1 MSITQFFCYLASSES
16 IEAQLRAELEQVRL
30 QLKTKDEECQTL
42 EQIRVDLES
51 EVSELTASLFE
62 EANKMV
68 GFFKAAL
75 SSLFSKLVCT
85 TLATKQKLYIIKT
98 VGGD

>member
-1 MSITQFFCYLASSES
+1 MYMPIIPFFFHYLASNES
-16 IEAQLRAELEQVRL
+16 TEAQLRAELEQVRL

-68 GFFKAAL
+68 R
-75 SSLFSKLVCT
+75 LFDAKISWILF
-85 TLATKQKLYIIKT
+85 
-98 VGGD
+98 G

>member
-1 MSITQFFCYLASSES
+1 MFFHYLASSES

-68 GFFKAAL
+68 RFKVTL
-75 SSLFSKLVCT
+75 SSPISV
-85 TLATKQKLYIIKT
+85 YILL
-98 VGGD
+98 

>member
-1 MSITQFFCYLASSES
+1 MFFHYLASSES

-68 GFFKAAL
+68 RLFKVTHTVIL
-75 SSLFSKLVCT
+75 EYFN
-85 TLATKQKLYIIKT
+85 IKK
-98 VGGD
+98 

>member
-1 MSITQFFCYLASSES
+1 MSITRIFFHYLASSES

-68 GFFKAAL
+68 RLFKVTL
-75 SSLFSKLVCT
+75 SSLISKHVRMYYFSYK
-85 TLATKQKLYIIKT
+85 TKMMY
-98 VGGD
+98 

>member
-1 MSITQFFCYLASSES
+1 MYMSITQIFFHYLASNES

-68 GFFKAAL
+68 RLFKVTL
-75 SSLFSKLVCT
+75 SNLI
-85 TLATKQKLYIIKT
+85 TKHSVLKQI
-98 VGGD
+98 

>member
-51 EVSELTASLFE
+51 EVSELTATWRGTKNSR
-62 EANKMV
+62 
-68 GFFKAAL
+68 AL
-75 SSLFSKLVCT
+75 IWCWYFRS
-85 TLATKQKLYIIKT
+85 
-98 VGGD
+98 

>member
-1 MSITQFFCYLASSES
+1 M
-16 IEAQLRAELEQVRL
+16 
-30 QLKTKDEECQTL
+30 KTKDEECQTL

-68 GFFKAAL
+68 RLFKVTL
-75 SSLFSKLVCT
+75 SSLITKRVLLTLIWIRVSKGRDILLSLCPGTRAGAKILGQTPLSLDVPG
-85 TLATKQKLYIIKT
+85 QNY
-98 VGGD
+98 

>member
-1 MSITQFFCYLASSES
+1 MFFHYLASSES

-68 GFFKAAL
+68 RLFKDTL
-75 SSLFSKLVCT
+75 SSPISV
-85 TLATKQKLYIIKT
+85 YILK
-98 VGGD
+98 VS

>member
-1 MSITQFFCYLASSES
+1 MSITRIFIHYLASSES

-68 GFFKAAL
+68 RLFKAKI
-75 SSLFSKLVCT
+75 SWILF
-85 TLATKQKLYIIKT
+85 
-98 VGGD
+98 G

>member
-1 MSITQFFCYLASSES
+1 MFFHYLASSES

-68 GFFKAAL
+68 RLFKVTL
-75 SSLFSKLVCT
+75 ISPISVYIRSDTMKPKLF
-85 TLATKQKLYIIKT
+85 
-98 VGGD
+98 

>member
-1 MSITQFFCYLASSES
+1 MFFHYLASSES

-68 GFFKAAL
+68 RLFKVTL
-75 SSLFSKLVCT
+75 SSPISVYTVHT
-85 TLATKQKLYIIKT
+85 TLATEKK
-98 VGGD
+98 

>member
-1 MSITQFFCYLASSES
+1 MYMPIIPFFFPYLASNES
-16 IEAQLRAELEQVRL
+16 TEAQLRAELEQVRL

-68 GFFKAAL
+68 R
-75 SSLFSKLVCT
+75 LFDAKISWILF
-85 TLATKQKLYIIKT
+85 
-98 VGGD
+98 G